1 MRQAWRGCSALV
13 QRSIL
18 RQRTSSTIHRKVDQR
33 KPNNNKHNIQ
43 QNGFA
48 ALTCNEGH
56 LFTSILYSTP
66 KICTAQ
72 YRKPSNAIKRCPYR
86 FCENPRRPNG
96 RIEFNVFYILK
107 GESSHCPQN
116 QYDFTVVT
124 AEPLDDPG
132 NSPKRNPQN
141 EPHPRQIVS
150 NAYSGFRS
158 QTSEGPPPRPRKA
171 SRRSPRSLETYSPAP
186 GTPSPWLC
194 ADGDQS
200 RFRTRASLLHEV
212 PN

>member
-1 MRQAWRGCSALV
+1 MLSQRRFALAVIDRAMQVEPWGCRQAWRGCSALV

-18 RQRTSSTIHRKVDQR
+18 RQPTRSTIHRKVDQR

-86 FCENPRRPNG
+86 FCANPRRSNG

-107 GESSHCPQN
+107 ESQ
-116 QYDFTVVT
+116 VT
-124 AEPLDDPG
+124 A
-132 NSPKRNPQN
+132 
-141 EPHPRQIVS
+141 
-150 NAYSGFRS
+150 
-158 QTSEGPPPRPRKA
+158 
-171 SRRSPRSLETYSPAP
+171 RRINTI
-186 GTPSPWLC
+186 SPWSLPNP
-194 ADGDQS
+194 
-200 RFRTRASLLHEV
+200 RTIQGILSSATHKMNPIRAK
-212 PN
+212 